1 VNRRLLVT
9 VAVLGTLG
17 AGLAAPALASSE
29 SSTQE
34 DPTSLCV
41 RLPLQKPTDPK
52 APGYCIVIP
61 GLGAA
66 K

>member
-9 VAVLGTLG
+9 AAVLGTLG
-17 AGLAAPALASSE
+17 AGLVAPALASSE
-29 SSTQE
+29 STTQA
-34 DPTSLCV
+34 DPTNICV
-41 RLPLQKPTDPK
+41 RMPLQKPTDPK

-66 K
+66 Q